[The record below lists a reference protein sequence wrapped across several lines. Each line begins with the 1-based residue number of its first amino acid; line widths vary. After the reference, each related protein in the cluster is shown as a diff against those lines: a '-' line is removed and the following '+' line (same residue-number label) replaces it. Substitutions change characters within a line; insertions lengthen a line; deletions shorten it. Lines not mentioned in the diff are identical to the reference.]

1 MMNKQ
6 ELDGLLNFINQP
18 NIDLSIN
25 IYALLNG
32 DKTPKKLDI
41 QAIDLTS
48 IRTIFID
55 SINNLVI
62 NENEYVLLPISSADE
77 RGKCFY
83 EYDLELPEELNNL
96 IDVIGNDNIHIFNF
110 NDEQIVE
117 INSLLIVIGNYEHQV
132 SLFKKLSPIEVI
144 GRGSFFLRK
153 TSERFERF
161 SNNLLRISPGFQ
173 ALSINGSVIILNLK
187 TIEKSFGFTEVI
199 QREALLGIEAIREMS
214 IVKNIEE
221 LESLIDNI
229 TFARKLIKVARS
241 SPVILN
247 NIPNLQIIDFTK
259 NHPALRGKIRYNEDE
274 SMIKLHTKKSK
285 DLFVKLLNDDF
296 LTSELTRLFYDSLAK
311 DGIDE
316 EDNNQQEN

>member
-1 MMNKQ
+1 M
-6 ELDGLLNFINQP
+6 EI
-18 NIDLSIN
+18 
-25 IYALLNG
+25 
-32 DKTPKKLDI
+32 
-41 QAIDLTS
+41 
-48 IRTIFID
+48 
-55 SINNLVI
+55 
-62 NENEYVLLPISSADE
+62 EYNYWT
-77 RGKCFY
+77 G
-83 EYDLELPEELNNL
+83 
-96 IDVIGNDNIHIFNF
+96 NF

-117 INSLLIVIGNYEHQV
+117 INSLLIVIGNNEQQV
-132 SLFKKLSPIEVI
+132 SLFKKLAPIEVI

-153 TSERFERF
+153 TAERFERF
-161 SNNLLRISPGFQ
+161 SNNLLRISSGFQ

-199 QREALLGIEAIREMS
+199 QREALLGIEAIRQMS
-214 IVKNIEE
+214 IVQNIEE

-241 SPVILN
+241 SPVIHN
-247 NIPNLQIIDFTK
+247 NIPNIQIIDFTK

-311 DGIDE
+311 DGIE
-316 EDNNQQEN
+316 EESNIQQEN